1 MKKVI
6 LTFLFLTLFSNVGFA
21 KDVYLICDMKDR
33 GKPDFRVEVEIN
45 LDEKILYLDDLN
57 YNIVTIDEKI
67 IKAEND
73 KGNIKISIN
82 RFDGFMTFSVASSN
96 FAGYCKKY
104 RKIF

>member
-6 LTFLFLTLFSNVGFA
+6 LIFLSLTLFSNVGFA
-21 KDVYLICDMKDR
+21 KDTYLICDMKDR
-33 GKPDFRVEVEIN
+33 GKPDFRIEAAID
-45 LDEKILYLDDLN
+45 LDAKILQLDDLK
-57 YNIVTIDEKI
+57 YKIITIDEKI

-96 FAGYCKKY
+96 FVGYCKKY
-104 RKIF
+104 RKLF